1 LYKLGAD
8 IDTLDNDGTSPLR
21 SAIEEEHIECVRVL
35 VQFGANVNS
44 ILVDLDPI
52 ADIQQLVS
60 NMQSLLQ
67 LIANYMS
74 TRPYNI
80 QQVDIDILLPE
91 YAVVFQRKL
100 SIARFETLSLLK
112 LRQLLQLCTKITS
125 IQPPT
130 LCGRT
135 DVELLAALMNLFMCR
150 DQVCDLHSMR
160 LLCKTTY
167 RRSFPVPHHRHIELP
182 IGVIESFLGGGD
194 ISALVPFYYIRR
206 ALIVH
211 DANSN

>member
-1 LYKLGAD
+1 VNKCYYNGIAPVIIAAQVGHVECIRLLHELGTDVNKCSNNGNSSLHIAAYCGHAECITLLYKLGAD

-52 ADIQQLVS
+52 ADIQLLVS

-74 TRPYNI
+74 TRPYDI

-91 YAVVFQRKL
+91 YAVVFQRNL

-112 LRQLLQLCTKITS
+112 LR
-125 IQPPT
+125 
-130 LCGRT
+130 
-135 DVELLAALMNLFMCR
+135 
-150 DQVCDLHSMR
+150 
-160 LLCKTTY
+160 
-167 RRSFPVPHHRHIELP
+167 
-182 IGVIESFLGGGD
+182 
-194 ISALVPFYYIRR
+194 
-206 ALIVH
+206 
-211 DANSN
+211 

>member
-1 LYKLGAD
+1 VNKCKNNGASPVIIPAQVGHGECIRRLHEIGSDANKCNNNGASPVIIAAQVGHVECIRLLHELGTDVNKCSNNGNSSLHIAAYCGHAECITLLYKLGAD

-52 ADIQQLVS
+52 ADIQLLVS

-74 TRPYNI
+74 TRPYDI

-91 YAVVFQRKL
+91 YAVVFQRNL

-112 LRQLLQLCTKITS
+112 LR
-125 IQPPT
+125 
-130 LCGRT
+130 
-135 DVELLAALMNLFMCR
+135 
-150 DQVCDLHSMR
+150 
-160 LLCKTTY
+160 
-167 RRSFPVPHHRHIELP
+167 
-182 IGVIESFLGGGD
+182 
-194 ISALVPFYYIRR
+194 
-206 ALIVH
+206 
-211 DANSN
+211 